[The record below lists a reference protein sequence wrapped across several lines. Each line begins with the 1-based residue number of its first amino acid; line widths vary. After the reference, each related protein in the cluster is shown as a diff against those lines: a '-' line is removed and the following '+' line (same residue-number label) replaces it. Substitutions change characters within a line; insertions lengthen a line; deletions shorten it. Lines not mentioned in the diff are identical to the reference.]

1 MLSTNSEAANRIV
14 ATVLGAM
21 LGGCGSGAD
30 ENPVPPGSIVRMSPP
45 SVTWNITPV
54 LDTNGDPICVSGIY
68 NDHTFSI
75 SVENSSG
82 QPLGEVDLRIRIDL
96 AANTSF
102 TDLMQLY
109 DDLNGNGVADH
120 PAELVSN
127 PGSVFFT
134 KTSRYSGEKI
144 VIVRVN
150 TSCTY
155 GGDLTVNAG
164 AAFGSA
170 HIEVQE
176 QQGGT

>member
-1 MLSTNSEAANRIV
+1 MFAYCKAVRLAKITMV
-14 ATVLGAM
+14 GAM
-21 LGGCGSGAD
+21 LTACGPGGD
-30 ENPVPPGSIVRMSPP
+30 ESPVPPGSTVRVSP
-45 SVTWNITPV
+45 SNVTWNITPV
-54 LDTNGDPICVSGIY
+54 RDINSNPICVSGRY

-96 AANTSF
+96 AANTSS
-102 TDLMQLY
+102 TNLMQLY
-109 DDLNGNGVADH
+109 DDLNGNGVIDD
-120 PAELVSN
+120 PAELVSG

-134 KTSRYSGEKI
+134 KTSRYSGEKT
-144 VIVRVN
+144 VMVRVN

-176 QQGGT
+176 QQGGA